1 MTTDRRTYS
10 RLIFPYI
17 LILFLSE
24 AWIFD
29 IEFML
34 CPLNHCSMVNILSMS
49 VSIRYSIRHLRIKYM
64 FPIHI
69 FETFLTGKVRWSVHQ
84 SRQWCSGNYVLY
96 TLCRKTININ
106 SSITFFLLQST
117 KIYMLKKVL
126 ISSYSVMRI
135 IIAFDDRTVSL
146 YQLQLIYDSHH
157 MCILSLLLLFQHR
170 QINILFSNNNAGTLC
185 KVPKNCVPC
194 WGNKSTW

>member
-1 MTTDRRTYS
+1 MATLLTFQHIVKYTSNIRNYFFICHRKHDKTMNLYSNYKVLLWCNTNCRFWRRKLIILYRALKAIIKKKSERFVIRAMTTDRRTYS
-10 RLIFPYI
+10 RRIFPYI

-106 SSITFFLLQST
+106 SSITFYLLHST
-117 KIYMLKKVL
+117 NMYILK
-126 ISSYSVMRI
+126 
-135 IIAFDDRTVSL
+135 
-146 YQLQLIYDSHH
+146 
-157 MCILSLLLLFQHR
+157 
-170 QINILFSNNNAGTLC
+170 
-185 KVPKNCVPC
+185 
-194 WGNKSTW
+194 